1 MSFEINV
8 KCFEAL
14 NLKFFI
20 FIFSLQKEPPFG
32 QKEKKSPQGF
42 RSSAAKGGDFDVVMS
57 SGRKIQ
63 TDDFQFKYVMV
74 WLQETLSP

>member
-32 QKEKKSPQGF
+32 QKEKKSAQGF
-42 RSSAAKGGDFDVVMS
+42 RSSAAIGGILMLLCQV
-57 SGRKIQ
+57 GE
-63 TDDFQFKYVMV
+63 KYRRMIFN
-74 WLQETLSP
+74 LSM